1 MTGRASEPRDPPA
14 LTGMRGSTD
23 AAYAAGHAIR
33 DGARF
38 DVRDLP
44 VEEEADLVV
53 VGAGISGLSAA
64 WFFRRARPDASV
76 LLLDNHDDF
85 GGHARRNEF
94 RVDGRLLIGYGGG
107 GALES
112 PQTPDRQIPLGVLT
126 APAGGLHRLP
136 TGFDRKFLPPP
147 RPPR

>member
-1 MTGRASEPRDPPA
+1 MTGRASEPGYPPA

-44 VEEEADLVV
+44 VEEEADLGV

-64 WFFRRARPDASV
+64 WFSRRARPDASV

-107 GALES
+107 EAL
-112 PQTPDRQIPLGVLT
+112 P
-126 APAGGLHRLP
+126 
-136 TGFDRKFLPPP
+136 LPPAP
-147 RPPR
+147 FGAFPKEVLP